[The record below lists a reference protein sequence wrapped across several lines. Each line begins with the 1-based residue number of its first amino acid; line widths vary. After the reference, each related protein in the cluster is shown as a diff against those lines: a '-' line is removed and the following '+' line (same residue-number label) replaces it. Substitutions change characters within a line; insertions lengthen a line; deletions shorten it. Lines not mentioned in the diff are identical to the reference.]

1 MVFVLEP
8 GTVQEGERDRRL
20 LRHGLLELNRSVLPG
35 AIREEAKSASFG
47 EHPEEVETGT
57 MANEYQLGDDPVVVH
72 EAPIT
77 SEACL
82 SNFRHGAHKPVEV
95 SVGHSEVPRSSEL
108 REHVPSS
115 WTSADRVTFIQL
127 GTLWAMS
134 LNGRWVS
141 LHASGRHWIG
151 DGVAGTVELLR
162 RSLNPGGIMLVGEP
176 YWRREPPD
184 QATLEGCYGTG
195 KEDWLPLP
203 ELIESFGLL
212 GCDVVEMVLA
222 DQDSWD
228 RYAAASWLNIR
239 RWLDANPHH
248 ELADEMRAELA
259 SSPARYARY
268 RREYLGWGVFALM
281 NR

>member
-1 MVFVLEP
+1 MH
-8 GTVQEGERDRRL
+8 RRNMDR
-20 LRHGLLELNRSVLPG
+20 
-35 AIREEAKSASFG
+35 
-47 EHPEEVETGT
+47 
-57 MANEYQLGDDPVVVH
+57 
-72 EAPIT
+72 
-77 SEACL
+77 
-82 SNFRHGAHKPVEV
+82 
-95 SVGHSEVPRSSEL
+95 
-108 REHVPSS
+108 
-115 WTSADRVTFIQL
+115 
-127 GTLWAMS
+127 
-134 LNGRWVS
+134 
-141 LHASGRHWIG
+141 

-162 RSLNPGGIMLVGEP
+162 RSLSPGGIMLVGEP

-239 RWLDANPHH
+239 RWLDANPHD
-248 ELADEMRAELA
+248 ELTDDIRAELA

-268 RREYLGWGVFALM
+268 RREYLGWGVFAFDEPLRTWTCLM
-281 NR
+281 LSETATRIATLGRLVGQALSLRVLRAAEDRGDLNPGGWLHPTALAARVATVRIGSGWTSILGRSWLDRVARR

>member
-1 MVFVLEP
+1 MH
-8 GTVQEGERDRRL
+8 RRNMDR
-20 LRHGLLELNRSVLPG
+20 
-35 AIREEAKSASFG
+35 
-47 EHPEEVETGT
+47 
-57 MANEYQLGDDPVVVH
+57 
-72 EAPIT
+72 
-77 SEACL
+77 
-82 SNFRHGAHKPVEV
+82 
-95 SVGHSEVPRSSEL
+95 
-108 REHVPSS
+108 
-115 WTSADRVTFIQL
+115 
-127 GTLWAMS
+127 
-134 LNGRWVS
+134 
-141 LHASGRHWIG
+141 

-162 RSLNPGGIMLVGEP
+162 RSLSPGGIMLVGEP

-239 RWLDANPHH
+239 WLDANPH
-248 ELADEMRAELA
+248 DIRAELA

-268 RREYLGWGVFALM
+268 RRASTSAGVSSHLM